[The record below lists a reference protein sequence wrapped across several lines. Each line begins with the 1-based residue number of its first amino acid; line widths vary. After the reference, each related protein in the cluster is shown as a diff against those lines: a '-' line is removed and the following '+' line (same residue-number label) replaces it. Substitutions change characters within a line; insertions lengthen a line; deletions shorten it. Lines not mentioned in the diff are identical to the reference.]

1 MMEVYDLFRAKVKP
15 DTVLQRLK
23 AAKSQGDAA
32 RKQRFNAHLY
42 LALFHDSE
50 GDLAAARK
58 HIDVAVKQYQQGDYM
73 WAVAKHQQQHLRRR
87 AQESKTP
94 KDVPK
99 KVQPNSG

>member
-23 AAKSQGDAA
+23 AAKSQGDVA

-50 GDLAAARK
+50 GDLTAAQK

-87 AQESKTP
+87 AKESKTP

-99 KVQPNSG
+99 KVQLNSG